1 MKAGRIMIGVMTTI
15 LLVVS
20 YPACGIVLTFD
31 DAIMSSAG
39 PIPNGYGGLNWSNF
53 HALDDVSYNGPG
65 STSGYINGLVSG
77 RYVACNPF
85 ANPAMV
91 SDGYFDFIGAYF
103 TGAWNEGL
111 NIKVDGYHDD
121 SLIYSETVVASY
133 YSPTWYTF
141 DFVNVNKLQFSS
153 FGGIDADPGD
163 SGNGEHFAMDNFTFV
178 PEPATIC
185 LFGLGSLIFLKRRKA

>member
-1 MKAGRIMIGVMTTI
+1 MKASRIMIGVMTTI
-15 LLVVS
+15 LSVVS

-31 DAIMSSAG
+31 NAIMSSAG

-53 HALDDVSYNGPG
+53 NALDHANYHGPG
-65 STSGYINGLVSG
+65 STGGYINGLVSG
-77 RYVACNPF
+77 RYVACNPW
-85 ANPAMV
+85 AEPALV

-103 TGAWNEGL
+103 TGAWNEDL
-111 NIKVDGYHDD
+111 NITVDGYRDD
-121 SLIYSETVVASY
+121 SLLYSETVVASY

-163 SGNGEHFAMDNFTFV
+163 SGQGEHFAMDNFTFV
-178 PEPATIC
+178 PEPTTIC
-185 LFGLGSLIFLKRRKA
+185 LLALGGFSLLRKR